1 MDEELTKA
9 LTMVLKS
16 QENINK
22 TLENIINLFKSFTT
36 DELDMYDPNLK
47 DG

>member
-9 LTMVLKS
+9 LTLVLKS
-16 QENINK
+16 QDDINK
-22 TLENIINLFKSFTT
+22 TLENIINLFKSFST
-36 DELDMYDPNLK
+36 DEIDMYDPNLK